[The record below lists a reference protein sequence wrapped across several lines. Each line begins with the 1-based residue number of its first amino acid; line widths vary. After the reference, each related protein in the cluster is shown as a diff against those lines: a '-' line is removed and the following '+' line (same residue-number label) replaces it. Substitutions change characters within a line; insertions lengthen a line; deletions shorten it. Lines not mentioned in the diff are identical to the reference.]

1 MARSA
6 SSIGSA
12 KLWLLLVATLLLCV
26 PALRAQDNATITG
39 TVTDA
44 SGAVVPNA
52 DISLDNPATG
62 QLREAKSNEAGF
74 YRFANLGVG
83 TYSLTATATG
93 FQKFT
98 RTGIVLNV
106 AQTLGVDVIL
116 TVGSAAQSITVE
128 AQALQVQTETSE
140 ISTLIS
146 GEQVRQLATNGR
158 NVVQLA
164 ALGLGVSNQL
174 ASFGGI
180 DALTSSNA
188 LSFNG
193 QRVAH
198 NVYLIDGAEQN
209 DRGCGGCFM
218 NLPSQDAIG
227 EFQTLGSNYSA
238 DYGIGSG
245 GTIVMVLKSGQ
256 RQFHG
261 SLYEFNRNTAY
272 NANDYFLKRS
282 GKSRPVFQL
291 NTPGGNIAAPCGFLT
306 STTSR
311 KPAPSSSGMKSG
323 AN

>member
-1 MARSA
+1 MEAVYGSSVAHAVSRNMANTYRHSA
-6 SSIGSA
+6 A
-12 KLWLLLVATLLLCV
+12 LATG
-26 PALRAQDNATITG
+26 LRAQDNATITG

-52 DISLDNPATG
+52 DISLINSGTG
-62 QLREAKSNEAGF
+62 QIREAKSNEC
-74 YRFANLGVG
+74 RPLPVCR
-83 TYSLTATATG
+83 TSRSEPIRLPPPQTG
-93 FQKFT
+93 FQKST
-98 RTGIVLNV
+98 RTGIVVNV
-106 AQTLGVDVIL
+106 AQTVAADMAL

-140 ISTLIS
+140 VSTLIS

-164 ALGLGVSNQL
+164 ALGLGVSNQIWRPSV
-174 ASFGGI
+174 ASMLLPPQTPSASTASG
-180 DALTSSNA
+180 S
-188 LSFNG
+188 
-193 QRVAH
+193 AH

-227 EFQTLGSNYSA
+227 EFQTLGSNYAA

-245 GTIVMVLKSGQ
+245 GTIVMVIKSGQ

-272 NANDYFLKRS
+272 NANDYFLKQRRQIAPHLPAQHAGRQHRRPAVDS
-282 GKSRPVFQL
+282 SRLQRAEESHL
-291 NTPGGNIAAPCGFLT
+291 LLLE
-306 STTSR
+306 
-311 KPAPSSSGMKSG
+311 
-323 AN
+323 